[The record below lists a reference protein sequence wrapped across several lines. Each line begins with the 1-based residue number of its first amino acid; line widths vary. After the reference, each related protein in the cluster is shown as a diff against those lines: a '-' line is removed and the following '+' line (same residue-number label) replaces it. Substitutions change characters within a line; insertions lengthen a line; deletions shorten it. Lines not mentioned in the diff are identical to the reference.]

1 MVKCWD
7 ENPEDRPTFATL
19 QQDLQRFDSIY
30 ESKYSNYKLPQ
41 KFQETKKDISYRNWK
56 SKDHRATTF
65 EQYLEIK
72 EIGKRDLDQFSHRR
86 DRIVRGLIS

>member
-30 ESKYSNYKLPQ
+30 EGNYSNYKLPQ
-41 KFQETKKDISYRNWK
+41 KFKVTRKEMSYRNWK
-56 SKDHRATTF
+56 SEDHRKTTF
-65 EQYLEIK
+65 EQYWETVRIK
-72 EIGKRDLDQFSHRR
+72 PESGASGESEPSDDSFF
-86 DRIVRGLIS
+86 